1 MLARAIGRQIPEQD
15 GGVVEASPSRTS
27 SADTPGEAMHGAGAT
42 RSGPLHVATFDGI
55 RGFVILAVVV
65 AHIFGSTAWAPRT
78 EFLLGLRRSMFFS
91 VDFLFLVSGFVLF
104 LPVVAR
110 GSLGSVRSYALRRVG
125 RIVPSYYVSIL
136 ITMGLLTVLPPY
148 YAAPHDAQAVLAH
161 LFFIQSQQHYPLTG
175 LGINAVWWTLS
186 TIALFY
192 VALPLI
198 AGRYLRH
205 PLLGLAIAL
214 LIAGLWQLRFPD
226 LGPSSARWS
235 AHFPRFLD
243 DFAIG
248 MTAAVFYVALKHR
261 FAPERLR
268 RASLWALIS
277 AALALIY
284 LLYLAG
290 TAVAHGEA
298 PLYAEGPLLSFTVPL
313 AFAIIVVA
321 SALAPR
327 RVQWPLSNR
336 AARWLGDVSFGV
348 FLYHM
353 IVVHLALEVVGIKPN
368 GSWASMLEM
377 AALVLPTTLL
387 VAWLSA
393 ITVERPLRARIRA
406 FADRSEGH
414 SRPA

>member
-65 AHIFGSTAWAPRT
+65 AHIFGSTAWAPGT

-161 LFFIQSQQHYPLTG
+161 LFFIQSQQYYPLTG

-313 AFAIIVVA
+313 AFDHRGCFSPGA
-321 SALAPR
+321 APR
-327 RVQWPLSNR
+327 SVAAIESRCPLARGRQLRRLPLPHDRRPPRVGGGRDQ
-336 AARWLGDVSFGV
+336 
-348 FLYHM
+348 
-353 IVVHLALEVVGIKPN
+353 
-368 GSWASMLEM
+368 
-377 AALVLPTTLL
+377 T
-387 VAWLSA
+387 
-393 ITVERPLRARIRA
+393 ER
-406 FADRSEGH
+406 
-414 SRPA
+414 